1 MCIVVDIN
9 TLAPVFSENC
19 RRHQDFLDIKKWI
32 NAGKGF
38 LVYGGTKYKNELGK
52 TRYLRLIR
60 LMKDAGRAV
69 PIRDDVVDSMEATL
83 LTKTKGMKC
92 DDQHIIALL
101 GASWCPLLCSAD
113 LRSFDYIKDRSLFPS
128 GMPQVRIYTSARN
141 ADLLKRMSRNML
153 KNLA

>member
-9 TLAPVFSENC
+9 TLAPVFSEGCVRNP
-19 RRHQDFLDIKKWI
+19 DFFAIKEWI

-38 LVYGGTKYKNELGK
+38 LVYGGTKYKKELGK
-52 TRYLRLIR
+52 KRYLRLIR
-60 LMKDAGRAV
+60 QMKDAGRAV